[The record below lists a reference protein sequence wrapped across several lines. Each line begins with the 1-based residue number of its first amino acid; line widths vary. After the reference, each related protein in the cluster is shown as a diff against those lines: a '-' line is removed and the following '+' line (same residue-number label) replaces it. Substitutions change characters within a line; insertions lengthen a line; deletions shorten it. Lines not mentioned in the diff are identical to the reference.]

1 MSSDKRRDPRFE
13 ASKKLWCEGQTD
25 FGEAK
30 NMSRSGM
37 FVVAEE
43 PLAVG
48 EQIKV
53 SFENADGAVE
63 LNMEVMWCGQP
74 TDGGQAGMGLRIV
87 GFDKGQDVYDKF
99 VREQLRQQG
108 LAEPDADAA
117 AGKKQ

>member
-13 ASKKLWCEGQTD
+13 ANKRLWCEGQAD

-53 SFENADGAVE
+53 SFENDEGTVE
-63 LNMEVMWCGQP
+63 LNMEVMWSGKKS
-74 TDGGQAGMGLRIV
+74 DGGQAGMGLRIV
-87 GFDKGQDVYDKF
+87 GFDKGEDVYDKF
-99 VREQLRQQG
+99 VREQLQEQG
-108 LAEPDADAA
+108 LADPDADTEPQ
-117 AGKKQ
+117 KK

>member
-13 ASKKLWCEGQTD
+13 ANKKLWCEGQAD

-53 SFENADGAVE
+53 SFEQEDGAIE
-63 LNMEVMWCGQP
+63 LNMEVMWSGKP
-74 TDGGQAGMGLRIV
+74 GDGGKAGMGLRIV

-99 VREQLRQQG
+99 VREQLEQQG
-108 LAEPDADAA
+108 LSEDDPEP
-117 AGKKQ
+117 KK

>member
-13 ASKKLWCEGQTD
+13 ANKKLWCEGQAD

-53 SFENADGAVE
+53 AFENDDGAVE
-63 LNMEVMWCGQP
+63 LKMEVMWSGKP
-74 TDGGQAGMGLRIV
+74 SDGGKAGMGLRIV

-99 VREQLRQQG
+99 VREQLKEQG
-108 LAEPDADAA
+108 LSEDDPTPE
-117 AGKKQ
+117 K